1 MVATTKKAAAWIIT
15 SAVLL
20 VALVTT
26 AFSFG
31 PAVEQVLLPPV
42 FKDVKASFVEVSSVR
57 TLLIIS
63 GTKQRSCFLITA
75 TALVETEAGWVSG
88 QAHMLNQDG
97 TPLTADRQRIAVGQR
112 FVRLAEI
119 KPGGKNI
126 KLDVEVR
133 CHPLWVSR
141 SKLVEVSNPDPALVR

>member
-1 MVATTKKAAAWIIT
+1 MLASSKKAAAWIIT
-15 SAVLL
+15 AAVVL

-31 PAVEQVLLPPV
+31 PAVEQALLPPI
-42 FKDVKASFVEVSSVR
+42 FKDVKASFVEVSPVR
-57 TLLIIS
+57 TILIVS

-75 TALVETEAGWVSG
+75 KALVQTEAGWVSG
-88 QAHMLNQDG
+88 EAQMLNQDG
-97 TPLTADRQRIAVGQR
+97 SPLTADRQRIAVGQH

-119 KPGGKNI
+119 KPGGKSV
-126 KLDVEVR
+126 KLDLEVR

-141 SKLVEVSNPDPALVR
+141 SILVEVSNPDPALVR